1 MEPKV
6 KVQEP
11 LGTGTLPIPT
21 PATIIEKKGPSLVP
35 PYESETYDEV
45 IEMYNEVNESL
56 KDKIY
61 MPKEWAQSKLKQIK
75 ATSSLDVE
83 TFVISETV
91 EVAENQ
97 VIFDVRSGDHVTKM
111 NVQFFQDGVI
121 KCGSLN
127 PASPSKFSFELV
139 DKPANLN
146 LYSISEKANLGKDQ
160 VEIVMDESFTKVTI
174 SYAPFNIVVS
184 SIRDSLKEELLF
196 TMNTKNSLMFD
207 ENVSADFSF
216 HSEYIYGLAEHS
228 YNLLL
233 EDTQKERPYRFFNQD
248 VCAYPV
254 GSKNGI
260 YGAVPLILSR
270 KQNSSVFASLY
281 WQNASDTYI
290 DIHKSEGSSRAY
302 WLSER
307 GNLEFY
313 IFVNHS
319 AADHFKGISNVLG
332 HCAMPQ
338 YFSLGY
344 HQSRYSYK
352 DQKDVLQV
360 NSKFSE
366 HEIPC
371 DSITLDI
378 DHTNGKRY
386 FTWDKKLYPDPVSM
400 QETLV
405 ENGRQLVTICDPHIK
420 VDKSYPIYKEGVQKR
435 LFVKTFK
442 NKNFVGKCWPGD
454 SVYYDY
460 LNEESR
466 DHWSSQYSYEKYK
479 YSTPN
484 LWAWNDMNE
493 PSVFEVPGLA
503 MPLDNLHTF
512 KSKADPENVFQV
524 EHREVHNL
532 YGYLMHKASYNGLL
546 WRNKDQN
553 IRPHVL
559 SRSFFAGSQKYTAIW
574 TGDTRA
580 TWPYLQ
586 ATVPMLLS
594 LSLCGISFCGGD
606 VGGFIGDPEPEL
618 AVRWYQLGT
627 FMPYF
632 RGHSECNCK
641 RREPW
646 LYSSKFFNP
655 IKESIRERYKLLPY
669 WYTCFEEHSRTAVP
683 IMRPIWFDQESI
695 LEKETLVEQER
706 FMVGDNLLVV
716 PVVEKGQSSIK
727 GFLKGLKGRWYDYY
741 TRREVLGDEKI
752 EVGLDRIGCF
762 VKGGSILP
770 TFDIRSHTKST
781 QDAKT
786 CNINLHIA
794 LDENEEAKG
803 KLYFDDG
810 ETFDYKIGIFARNQF
825 DFSKDTLTWT
835 GEAESKF
842 KVNNRVTKAFIS
854 GINTGKYQNAFLV
867 DPAGGSN
874 QKIQLIKGAGY
885 ILLEFVALAS
895 KNWKVKLT

>member
-1 MEPKV
+1 MEA
-6 KVQEP
+6 KVQVQQPNSETNESP
-11 LGTGTLPIPT
+11 LPKPVVSQNPGLIAPC
-21 PATIIEKKGPSLVP
+21 EN
-35 PYESETYDEV
+35 ETYDEV

-61 MPKEWAQSKLKQIK
+61 LPKEWAQAKLKEIK
-75 ATSSLDVE
+75 TTSSLAIE
-83 TFVISETV
+83 TFIIADTV
-91 EVAENQ
+91 KVVENEVF
-97 VIFDVRSGDHVTKM
+97 FDVSNSNHVTKM
-111 NVQFFQDGVI
+111 HVQFFQDGVI
-121 KCGSLN
+121 KCASLN
-127 PASPSKFSFELV
+127 PANPSKFSFELV
-139 DKPANLN
+139 DKPANLTN
-146 LYSISEKANLGKDQ
+146 YSISEKANVNKDKI
-160 VEIVMDESFTKVTI
+160 EIIMAESFTKVTI
-174 SYAPFNIVVS
+174 SISPFNITVS
-184 SIRDSLKEELLF
+184 SIRDSLKEEPLF
-196 TMNTKNSLMFD
+196 SMNHKNSLVFD
-207 ENVSADFSF
+207 ENLTADFSF
-216 HSEYIYGLAEHS
+216 HTEYLYGLAEHS

-233 EDTQKERPYRFFNQD
+233 EDTQKDRPYRFYNQD

-270 KQNSSVFASLY
+270 KQNSTAFASLY

-290 DIHKSEGSSRAY
+290 EIQKNENSSRTY

-319 AADHFKGISNVLG
+319 AAEHFKGISNVLG

-352 DQKDVLQV
+352 DQKDVLHV
-360 NSKFSE
+360 NSKFNE

-386 FTWDKKLYPDPVSM
+386 FTWDKKLYPDPVGM

-420 VDKSYPIYKEGVQKR
+420 VDKNYSIYKEGVKNN
-435 LFVKTFK
+435 LFVKTSK

-466 DHWSSQYSYEKYK
+466 DHWSSQYSYENYK

-484 LWAWNDMNE
+484 IWAWNDMNE

-503 MPLDNLHTF
+503 MPQDNLHTF
-512 KSKADPENVFQV
+512 KSKADPENSFQV
-524 EHREVHNL
+524 EHREVHNV

-546 WRNKDQN
+546 WRNKDKN
-553 IRPHVL
+553 VRPHVL

-646 LYSSKFFNP
+646 LYQKKFFNP

-669 WYTCFEEHSRTAVP
+669 WYTVFEEHTRTAVP
-683 IMRPIWFDQESI
+683 IMRPIWFDQENI
-695 LEKETLVEQER
+695 QEKETLIEQER
-706 FMVGDNLLVV
+706 FMAGDSLLIV
-716 PVVEKGQSSIK
+716 PIVEKGKTTLQ
-727 GFLKGLKGRWYDYY
+727 GFLRGLKGRWYDFY
-741 TRREVLGDEKI
+741 TKKEVFGDEKI
-752 EVGLDRIGCF
+752 ETGLERIGCF
-762 VKGGSILP
+762 VKGGRILP
-770 TFDIRSHTKST
+770 TFEIRSHTKST
-781 QDAKT
+781 QDAKN
-786 CNINLHIA
+786 CNINLHVA
-794 LDENEEAKG
+794 LNENEEAQG

-810 ETFDYKIGIFARNQF
+810 ESFDYRNGAFARNEF
-825 DFSKDTLTWT
+825 DFNKDTLTWV
-835 GEAESKF
+835 GESEGKYDVS
-842 KVNNRVTKAFIS
+842 NRVTKAFIS
-854 GINTGKYQNAFLV
+854 GINAKYQNAFLV
-867 DPAGGSN
+867 DPVGGNS
-874 QKIQLIKGAGY
+874 QKIQLVKGAGY

-895 KNWKVKLT
+895 KNWKIKLT